1 MYYQQRHDMYQIKLQ
16 QTDEFQLKNLGNY
29 QRLYPPMQKY
39 HQIIIP
45 KIEENQAPKLDPLSM
60 KLWLL
65 D

>member
-1 MYYQQRHDMYQIKLQ
+1 MYQIKLQ